1 MRGEH
6 LNLGEKVNPGTPSV
20 LPPMQ
25 PMQGEGEADRL
36 ALANWLVS
44 PNHPLTARVA
54 VILPTLGVEIWSF
67 GKVKCRVGRGTIL
80 EVVPRIG
87 NAVSR
92 SDTSTFFLTSL
103 LQRKK
108 ARKTPDSSK

>member
-1 MRGEH
+1 MRGEY

-25 PMQGEGEADRL
+25 PMQGEADRL

-44 PNHPLTARVA
+44 RNHPLTARVA

-80 EVVPRIG
+80 EVAPRIG

-92 SDTSTFFLTSL
+92 SDTSTFFLTSR

-108 ARKTPDSSK
+108 ASKSPDSS